1 MRKEHPQLLTD
12 HLDAKRVDRADDRPV
27 VAVERLQPRAD
38 VVPELTGDNPV
49 ERDHK
54 DVAAVNTKAGGM
66 QDPLDAS
73 DQAEGLS
80 APRSGDASD
89 GGCVRVYK
97 GRNLR
102 AADPL
107 IPRLAHGQSVMRL
120 VRLRF

>member
-12 HLDAKRVDRADDRPV
+12 DRPL

-38 VVPELTGDNPV
+38 IVPELTGDNPV
-49 ERDHK
+49 ERHHK
-54 DVAAVNTKAGGM
+54 DVAAVNTEAGGM

-120 VRLRF
+120 VRLRFWMC